1 MRGCAYARYSTDH
14 QTTNSIAYQLDA
26 IRGYCKEHDIT
37 IVSTF
42 TDEAETGTNMDRPG
56 FRAMVAAAGR
66 GEFEAVVIYDITRGS
81 RDVGDWFQFRKTML
95 LLGVRVIST
104 TQALGDMTSGN
115 DFLVELL
122 NVGLGHREVLE
133 TRQKSIA
140 GVAVKAKQGKFLGGV
155 PPLGYDVVNGSY
167 VVNPSEARTVRSIF
181 ELYGS
186 GKSYN
191 QILDAVAG
199 TTGKRGRPLGKN
211 SLHSILANE
220 RYIGVYTWN
229 KRHVKL
235 FHKWAGGTPN
245 PDCVRIEGVIPAII
259 SEELWKKVQKR
270 MSDNKRN
277 ARNKAKRSYL
287 LSGLIECEEC
297 GAAYVGHTS
306 TNKKGY
312 QTRSYVCGNKY
323 RTRTCSAK
331 NINADEIE
339 TFVVQ
344 QLKAYL
350 LSTDFEAEA
359 QSIADQV
366 NSSSP
371 DLKAERAELAS
382 VTAQINNGLKAIL
395 NGMDIPELRD
405 EMDKLR
411 ARKAELE
418 DIIGRRTTRRTEIDP
433 KDIVRIFHDA
443 LDNWDTDLPAII
455 KQHITKI
462 YAHTDGTISVNIGVH
477 LSGCGDAQYIVC
489 AIFDNRMMR

>member
-1 MRGCAYARYSTDH
+1 MKAAAYARYSTDH
-14 QTTNSIAYQLDA
+14 QTQNSIAYQLDA
-26 IRGYCKEHDIT
+26 IRSYCREHSIS
-37 IVSTF
+37 IVATF
-42 TDEAETGTNMDRPG
+42 TDEAESGTNMDRPG

-81 RDVGDWFQFRKTML
+81 RDVGDWFTFRKAMMML
-95 LLGVRVIST
+95 GIQVIST
-104 TQALGDMTSGN
+104 TQELGDLTSGN

-167 VVNPSEARTVRSIF
+167 VVNPIEARIVQTIF
-181 ELYGS
+181 ELYSAGR
-186 GKSYN
+186 SYN

-199 TTGKRGRPLGKN
+199 AIGKRGRPLGKN
-211 SLHSILANE
+211 SLHSILTNE
-220 RYIGVYTWN
+220 RYIGNYFWN
-229 KRHVKL
+229 KRQVKL
-235 FHKWAGGTPN
+235 FRKWAGGTPN
-245 PDCVRIEGVIPAII
+245 PNCVRIEGMIPAIV
-259 SEELWKKVQKR
+259 SGELWEKVQKR

-277 ARNKAKRSYL
+277 ARNKAKRTYL

-297 GAAYVGHTS
+297 GATYVGHTS

-312 QTRSYVCGNKY
+312 QTSYYVCGNKY

-350 LSTDFEAEA
+350 LETDFEAE
-359 QSIADQV
+359 SKHIADQV
-366 NSSSP
+366 NGSTP

-382 VTAQINNGLKAIL
+382 ITAQINNGLKAIL

-411 ARKAELE
+411 VRKGELE
-418 DIIGRRTTRRTEIDP
+418 DIIGRRTANRAQIDP
-433 KDIVRIFHDA
+433 QKIVQIFQDA
-443 LDNWDTDLPAII
+443 IDNWDTDLPTII

-462 YAHTDGTISVNIGVH
+462 YAHTDGSISVNIGVH
-477 LSGCGDAQYIVC
+477 LNGCGD
-489 AIFDNRMMR
+489 RT